1 MFGIFTNWRK
11 PKKEPRHVMCCEGE
25 EIKLMQEYYYGA
37 FMDHEKE
44 AYERL
49 RQTLIVNNVT
59 LYCSNSAFDN
69 FLNRVAL
76 NGRTDIFIDQM
87 LKYMS
92 EHPAEVYIV
101 CKNGEQISMAK
112 MQKSEKESSWTV
124 RSKNAMIKTPGN
136 EVCFP
141 ASHFV

>member
-1 MFGIFTNWRK
+1 MVFFTNWRK
-11 PKKEPRHVMCCEGE
+11 PKRTTPCNVLRRRRNKADAGILLRD
-25 EIKLMQEYYYGA
+25 IYGSR
-37 FMDHEKE
+37 KE

-69 FLNRVAL
+69 FLNGVAL

-112 MQKSEKESSWTV
+112 MQKSEKESS
-124 RSKNAMIKTPGN
+124 
-136 EVCFP
+136 
-141 ASHFV
+141 

>member
-11 PKKEPRHVMCCEGE
+11 PKRTTPCNVLRRRRNKSRCRNITTGS
-25 EIKLMQEYYYGA
+25 IYGSR
-37 FMDHEKE
+37 KGSI
-44 AYERL
+44 YERL

-69 FLNRVAL
+69 FLNGVAL

-112 MQKSEKESSWTV
+112 MQKSEKESS
-124 RSKNAMIKTPGN
+124 
-136 EVCFP
+136 
-141 ASHFV
+141 